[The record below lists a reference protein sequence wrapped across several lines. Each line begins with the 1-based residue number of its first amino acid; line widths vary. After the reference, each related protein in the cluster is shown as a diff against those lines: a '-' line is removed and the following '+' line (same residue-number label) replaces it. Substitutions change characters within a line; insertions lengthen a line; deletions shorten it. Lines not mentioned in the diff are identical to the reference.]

1 MLRISTYMMFQNGE
15 QAISSAQTQLMQTE
29 LQLSSGKQ
37 INSPS
42 DNPIGA
48 ANVASLDSTLA
59 QLTQFQSNQN
69 QAQLQLNQAGSA
81 MSSLVNLVQS
91 AQQTLVQA
99 GDGSYSDSQRQA
111 LAQQLQGDLNQMVGL
126 ANSSDGQGGYL
137 FAGSQQSAPPFS
149 QVGNNVTYGGDSTL
163 QSVQVSQNRQLQIKF
178 SGDDIF
184 QKIKPGNG
192 SFVTAAGASNTGTG
206 IIDTGSVTNPS
217 ALTGDNY
224 TISFSTGGSGTTYQ
238 VQDTTKSRTV
248 TSGSYTSPAAI
259 SFDGLQV
266 NVTGAPANGDSFSV
280 APASYQSIFT
290 TMGNAIAALQ
300 QPAGTPAATA
310 QLQTSVGSA
319 LSSMGQALDH
329 LTLKQAEVGDQ
340 LQQLNS
346 YSSLN
351 SDRTTQANSALSSI
365 QDVDYAKAAS
375 LMAQQQTTYQ
385 AALQSYSTVSRLS
398 LFNYFSGGGV
408 M

>member
-1 MLRISTYMMFQNGE
+1 MRISNYTMFQDGE
-15 QAISSAQTQLMQTE
+15 QAISTAESQLMQTE

-37 INSPS
+37 INTPS

-48 ANVASLDSTLA
+48 ADVASLSGTVS
-59 QLTQFQSNQN
+59 QLTQFTSNQN
-69 QAQLQLNQAGSA
+69 EAQMQLNQADST
-81 MSSLVNLVQS
+81 MTSLVSLVQN

-111 LAQQLQGDLNQMVGL
+111 LAAELQGDLSQMVGL
-126 ANSSDGQGGYL
+126 ANTSDGQGGYL

-149 QVGNNVTYGGDSTL
+149 QVGNNVTYNGDSTL

-184 QKIKPGNG
+184 QKIRPGNG
-192 SFVTAAGASNTGTG
+192 SFVTAANSSNTGSGT
-206 IIDTGSVTNPS
+206 IDTGAVTNPS

-224 TISFSTGGSGTTYQ
+224 AISFTVNGSSTTYQ
-238 VQDTTKSRTV
+238 VQDTTTNQTV
-248 TSGSYTSPAAI
+248 TSGSYTAPATI

-266 NVTGAPANGDSFSV
+266 KVDGAPANNDSFTV
-280 APASYQSIFT
+280 APAAYQSIFT
-290 TMGNAIAALQ
+290 TMSNAIAALQ
-300 QPAGTPAATA
+300 QPADTAAQTA

-319 LSSMGQALDH
+319 LASMGQALDH
-329 LTLKQAEVGDQ
+329 MTLKQAQVGDQ

-346 YSSLN
+346 YMTLN
-351 SDRTTQANSALSSI
+351 SNRELQANSSMSSI

-375 LMAQQQTTYQ
+375 QLAQQQTTYQ
-385 AALQSYSTVSRLS
+385 AALQSYTAVSKLS
-398 LFNYFSGGGV
+398 LFNYI
-408 M
+408 